1 MAGEE
6 GLSNMSYGMPYMSTK
21 KKTVGNQFNYS
32 SQNNTATDMIKDQ
45 AAKMAEEQASNAAK
59 MAAENAAKNATANSW
74 YNNLSNPFEGLGDK
88 FGSWFTPQGT
98 SGTSLAGGVLSGLG
112 TLTNIGT
119 GLAGMRLAKA
129 ESKYNRDMQDKTY
142 ARDTARQ
149 ALMDKMQ
156 VDAYNRSVQRE
167 NEGEARGAKFA
178 ENAGNGAFYK

>member
-1 MAGEE
+1 MPGES
-6 GLSNMSYGMPYMSTK
+6 GLSAYMTPRKKVVEVNPYA
-21 KKTVGNQFNYS
+21 YS
-32 SQNNTATDMIKDQ
+32 SQNSTATDIIKDQ

-59 MAAENAAKNATANSW
+59 MAAENATAGSW
-74 YNNLSNPFEGLGDK
+74 YSGLSNPFEGLGDK

-98 SGTSLAGGVLSGLG
+98 SGTSLAGGILSGLG

-119 GLAGMRLAKA
+119 GLAGMQLAKA
-129 ESKYNRDMQDKTY
+129 ESKYNRDMQNKAY
-142 ARDTARQ
+142 ARQ
-149 ALMDKMQ
+149 VQMDKMQ

>member
-1 MAGEE
+1 MPEE
-6 GLSNMSYGMPYMSTK
+6 SALSAYMTPRKKVVGVNPYA
-21 KKTVGNQFNYS
+21 YS
-32 SQNNTATDMIKDQ
+32 SQNNIATDMIKDQ

-59 MAAENAAKNATANSW
+59 MAAENASKNATAGSW
-74 YNNLSNPFEGLGDK
+74 YSGLSNPFEGLGDK
-88 FGSWFTPQGT
+88 FGNWFTPQGT

-112 TLTNIGT
+112 TLTGIGT
-119 GLAGMRLAKA
+119 GLASMKLAKA
-129 ESKYNRDMQDKTY
+129 ESKYNQDMQNKTY

-167 NEGEARGAKFA
+167 NEGEARSVKFA

>member
-1 MAGEE
+1 MSAES
-6 GLSNMSYGMPYMSTK
+6 GLSAYMTPSKKVVGVNPYAYA
-21 KKTVGNQFNYS
+21 YS

-59 MAAENAAKNATANSW
+59 MAAENASKNATAGSW
-74 YNNLSNPFEGLGDK
+74 YSGLSNPLEGLGDK

-112 TLTNIGT
+112 TLTGIGT
-119 GLAGMRLAKA
+119 GLASMKLSKA
-129 ESKYNRDMQDKTY
+129 ESKYNQDMQNKTY

-167 NEGEARGAKFA
+167 NEGEARSAKFA

>member
-1 MAGEE
+1 MSAES
-6 GLSNMSYGMPYMSTK
+6 GLSAYMTPRKKVVEVNPYAYA
-21 KKTVGNQFNYS
+21 YS
-32 SQNNTATDMIKDQ
+32 SQNNTDDMIKDQ
-45 AAKMAEEQASNAAK
+45 VSKMAEEQASNAAK
-59 MAAENAAKNATANSW
+59 MAAENASRNATAGSW
-74 YNNLSNPFEGLGDK
+74 YSGLSNPFEGLGDK
-88 FGSWFTPQGT
+88 FGNWFTPQGT

-119 GLAGMRLAKA
+119 GLAGMKLAKA
-129 ESKYNRDMQDKTY
+129 ESKYNQDMQNKIY

-149 ALMDKMQ
+149 SLMDKMQ

>member
-1 MAGEE
+1 MAGE

-21 KKTVGNQFNYS
+21 KKTVGDQFNYS
-32 SQNNTATDMIKDQ
+32 SQNNMATDMIKDQ

-59 MAAENAAKNATANSW
+59 MAAENATTGSW
-74 YNNLSNPFEGLGDK
+74 FSDLSNPFEGLGDK
-88 FGSWFTPQGT
+88 FGNWFTPQGT
-98 SGTSLAGGVLSGLG
+98 SGTSLAGGIISGLG

-129 ESKYNRDMQDKTY
+129 ESKYNRAMQDKIY

-156 VDAYNRSVQRE
+156 VDAY